1 MNQQHIPQLEQTP
14 EEKKAKNKALLL
26 TVLGAIYAISPFDII
41 PDIPVIGWIDDFF
54 VVTAALLNLLEHYT
68 GRTHYTLRRG
78 LKIAKWVIVIVGIIV
93 IVVMAVLAYLIFK
106 WAVEY
111 YQGW

>member
-1 MNQQHIPQLEQTP
+1 MKYSPAPQIEETP
-14 EEKKAKNKALLL
+14 DEKKGKTKALLL
-26 TVLGAIYAISPFDII
+26 TLLGAIYAISPFDII

-54 VVTAALLNLLEHYT
+54 VLSAALLNLLEHYT

-93 IVVMAVLAYLIFK
+93 VAVMIVLGYFIFK